1 VNPSRI
7 FILRPVATSLFMAA
21 ILLVGMVA
29 YTQLAVSALPEVS
42 YPTIQV
48 KTLYPGASA
57 DVMSSTVTAPLERQL
72 GQMQGLSQMTS
83 NSSGGASI
91 IVLQFTLSTNID
103 VAEQEVQAAIN
114 SGNSFL
120 PADLPTPPVY
130 SKTNPAD
137 APVLTLALTSKS
149 LSLSKLEDL
158 ADSRLGPKISQLT
171 GVGLVTISGGQKP
184 AIRIQANPL
193 ALSSYGLSLEDIRTA
208 ISSTSIDTAKGS
220 FDGPQQAYTI
230 TANDQ
235 LSSGSEYNQVVV
247 AYRDGAPVM
256 LTDVA
261 KVTND
266 VENSR
271 LAAWMN
277 DTPAVIL
284 NIQRQSGANT
294 IQVVDG
300 IKKLLPSLQSSLPS
314 AVQVNV
320 LTDMTTTIRA
330 SVADVQY
337 ELILVVF
344 LVILVIY
351 LFLRSF
357 RATIIPA
364 VAVPVSIIG
373 TFAVMYALDYSLN
386 NLTLM
391 ALTIATGFVVDDA
404 IVMLENINRFLEDGM
419 APLEAALTGAKQ
431 IGFTIVSLTVSLVA
445 VLIPLLL
452 MGDITG
458 RLFREFA
465 VTLAVTI
472 IISAVV
478 SLTLTPMMAARLLRY
493 TPPSEQSRLHR
504 WSDEIFKRLI
514 ALYGRS
520 LRVVLRYRTAVLILA
535 LGTLVLTI
543 VLYIEIP
550 KGFFPVQDTGVIQAV
565 SQTPE
570 STSFEAM
577 QERQKELARVILAD
591 PAVSSLSSF
600 IGIDGVNMTLNS
612 GRMQINLKP
621 LETRGI
627 SASEVITRLKPK
639 LDAVSGIQIY
649 LQPVQDLS
657 VENRVT
663 RTQYQ
668 YTIEDPDQ
676 EVVDQWTTKLVA
688 KLNTL
693 PELADVT
700 TDQQPHGLA
709 ADVQI
714 DRVTASRLGITP
726 SSIDNALYDAFGQR
740 QITTLYSQTNQY
752 HVILEAD
759 PEFRSGP
766 NQLSHVYLPV
776 ASSVASQLTASST
789 SGVGSAMGSVLAS
802 SSAGSQGTNA
812 SSTSALSS
820 SSGAGASVLS
830 SASTGGAL
838 SATQASA
845 ASSTSTASGSVP
857 LSMVAQLKLTGTPL
871 TINHQGQ
878 FPVVTISFNLAP
890 GASLG
895 AAIRAIDKAR
905 TELGMPDSVQ
915 TAFQGTAA
923 SFKNSLSNEGLL
935 VLAALLTVY
944 IVLGVLYESYIHPI
958 TILSTLPSAGVG
970 ALLALIVCG
979 YDLGIVGL
987 IGIVLLIG
995 IVQKNGIMM
1004 VDFAI
1009 EAEREGRLSA
1019 EEAIYKACLLRF
1031 RPILMT
1037 TMAALLAAVP
1047 LAFGGGIG
1055 SELRRPLGIV
1065 MIGGLVLSQ
1074 ALTFYTTPV
1083 IYVFFDRLAQRFG
1096 HSSSVA
1102 QLDPS
1107 LDGLPAE
1114 DPL

>member
-1 VNPSRI
+1 VTAKAINPSRI
-7 FILRPVATSLFMAA
+7 FILRPVATALFMAA
-21 ILLVGMVA
+21 ILLVGLVA
-29 YTQLAVSALPEVS
+29 YSQLAVSALPEVS

-57 DVMSSTVTAPLERQL
+57 DVMSSTVTAPLERQF

-83 NSSGGASI
+83 TSSGGASV
-91 IVLQFTLSTNID
+91 IVLQFTLSSNID

-114 SGNSFL
+114 SANTYL
-120 PADLPTPPVY
+120 PTDLPTPPVY

-158 ADSRLGPKISQLT
+158 ADSRLGPKISQLS

-193 ALSSYGLSLEDIRTA
+193 ALSSYGLSLEDVRTA
-208 ISSTSIDTAKGS
+208 ISSTSVNTAKGS
-220 FDGPQQAYTI
+220 FDGPKQAYTI

-235 LSSGSEYNQVVV
+235 LTSGDDYKQVIV
-247 AYRDGAPVM
+247 AYRDGAPVK
-256 LTDVA
+256 LSDVA
-261 KVTND
+261 KVVNG
-266 VENSR
+266 VENDK

-284 NIQRQSGANT
+284 NVQRQSGANT

-300 IKKLLPSLQSSLPS
+300 VKKLLPSLQSSLPA
-314 AVQVNV
+314 AVQVHV

-330 SVADVQY
+330 SVADVRF
-337 ELILVVF
+337 ELILTIF
-344 LVILVIY
+344 LVVLVIY
-351 LFLRSF
+351 VFLRSF

-364 VAVPVSIIG
+364 VAVPLSIVG
-373 TFAVMYALDYSLN
+373 TFATMYALGYSLN

-391 ALTIATGFVVDDA
+391 ALTISTGFVVDDA
-404 IVMLENINRFLEDGM
+404 IVMIENINRYLEEGM
-419 APLEAALTGAKQ
+419 APLEAALKGAEQ

-493 TPPSEQSRLHR
+493 TPPEKQGRLQR
-504 WSDEIFKRLI
+504 WSDDVFHRMI
-514 ALYGRS
+514 AFYGRT
-520 LRVVLRYRTAVLILA
+520 LRWVLRHQTAVLILA
-535 LGTLVLTI
+535 VSTLVLTV
-543 VLYIEIP
+543 VLYVIIP

-565 SQTPE
+565 SQAPE
-570 STSFEAM
+570 STSFDAM
-577 QERQKELARVILAD
+577 QERQRALAHVILAD

-600 IGIDGVNMTLNS
+600 IGIDGVNTTLNS

-621 LETRGI
+621 LEERGI
-627 SASEVITRLKPK
+627 SATEIINRLKPK
-639 LDAVSGIQIY
+639 LDQISGIKLY
-649 LQPVQDLS
+649 LQPVQDLT
-657 VENRVT
+657 VENRVS

-676 EVVDQWTTKLVA
+676 ANVDAWTTKLVA

-693 PELADVT
+693 PELTDVA

-709 ADVQI
+709 ADLNI
-714 DRVTASRLGITP
+714 DRVTASRLSITP
-726 SSIDNALYDAFGQR
+726 TQIDNMLYDAFGQR
-740 QITTLYSQTNQY
+740 QVTTLYTQTNQY

-759 PEFRSGP
+759 PEFQKQP
-766 NQLSHVYLPV
+766 NQLNHIYLPST
-776 ASSVASQLTASST
+776 SSTSTTASQYAVSST
-789 SGVGSAMGSVLAS
+789 SGVGTAAASTLSSGSSSSQGITSSGSVLSNSAS
-802 SSAGSQGTNA
+802 S
-812 SSTSALSS
+812 
-820 SSGAGASVLS
+820 GASVLS
-830 SASTGGAL
+830 SS
-838 SATQASA
+838 
-845 ASSTSTASGSVP
+845 SSTSSTTSSTSAANGAVP
-857 LSMVAQLKLTGTPL
+857 IAAVAQLKMMGAPL

-878 FPVVTISFNLAP
+878 FPVVTISFNVAP
-890 GASLG
+890 GSSLG
-895 AAIRAIDKAR
+895 AAIKAIEKAR
-905 TELGMPDSVQ
+905 TELGMPVSVQ
-915 TAFQGTAA
+915 TSFQGTAA

-935 VLAALLTVY
+935 VLAALVTVY
-944 IVLGVLYESYIHPI
+944 IVLGVLYESFIHPI

-970 ALLALIVCG
+970 ALLALQFFG
-979 YDLGIVGL
+979 YDLGVVGL

-995 IVQKNGIMM
+995 IVKKNGIMM
-1004 VDFAI
+1004 IDFALD
-1009 EAEREGRLSA
+1009 AERSKHLTA
-1019 EEAIYKACLLRF
+1019 EEAIYQACLLRF

-1037 TMAALLAAVP
+1037 TMAALLAAIP
-1047 LAFGGGIG
+1047 LAFMGGIG

-1065 MIGGLVLSQ
+1065 MIGGLILSQ
-1074 ALTFYTTPV
+1074 ILTFYTTPV
-1083 IYVFFDRLAQRFG
+1083 IYIFFDRLAQRFRHG
-1096 HSSSVA
+1096 RSEESITP
-1102 QLDPS
+1102 L
-1107 LDGLPAE
+1107 GEEPAE
-1114 DPL
+1114 ELS

>member
-1 VNPSRI
+1 
-7 FILRPVATSLFMAA
+7 MAA
-21 ILLVGMVA
+21 IMLAGLVA

-42 YPTIQV
+42 YPTIEV

-57 DVMSSTVTAPLERQL
+57 EVMSTTVTAPLERQF
-72 GQMQGLSQMTS
+72 GQMQGLTQMTS
-83 NSSGGASI
+83 SSSGGASI
-91 IVLQFTLSTNID
+91 IVLQFSLSSDID
-103 VAEQEVQAAIN
+103 VAEQLVQSAIN
-114 SGNSFL
+114 SANSYL
-120 PADLPTPPVY
+120 PSDLPTPPVY

-158 ADSRLGPKISQLT
+158 ADSRLGPKISQLS

-193 ALSSYGLSLEDIRTA
+193 ALSSYGLSLENIRTA
-208 ISSTSIDTAKGS
+208 ISSTSIDSAKGS
-220 FDGPQQAYTI
+220 FDGAQQAYTI

-235 LSSGSEYNQVVV
+235 LSSGDEYKKVVV
-247 AYRDGAPVM
+247 AYRNGAPVF
-256 LTDVA
+256 LSDVA

-294 IQVVDG
+294 ITVVDS
-300 IKKLLPSLQSSLPS
+300 IKKLLPTLQSSLPA
-314 AVQVNV
+314 AVQLSM

-330 SVADVQY
+330 SVLDVQY
-337 ELILVVF
+337 ELVLVVF
-344 LVILVIY
+344 LVVLVIY

-364 VAVPVSIIG
+364 VAVPLSIVG
-373 TFAVMYALDYSLN
+373 TFAMMYALNYSLN

-404 IVMLENINRFLEDGM
+404 IVMLENINRFIEEGM
-419 APLEAALTGAKQ
+419 SPLEAALTGAKQ
-431 IGFTIVSLTVSLVA
+431 IGFTIVSLTVSLIA

-472 IISAVV
+472 IISSIV

-493 TPPSEQSRLHR
+493 TPPEQMGRLHR
-504 WSDEIFKRLI
+504 WSDETFHRLI
-514 ALYGRS
+514 NLYGRS
-520 LRVVLRYRTAVLILA
+520 LRVILRYRTAVLFVA
-535 LGTLVLTI
+535 AGTLVLTV
-543 VLYIEIP
+543 VLYVEIP
-550 KGFFPVQDTGVIQAV
+550 KGFFPVQDTGVIQVVTQA
-565 SQTPE
+565 PE
-570 STSFEAM
+570 STSFAAM
-577 QERQKELARVILAD
+577 QDKQRALAQAILAD
-591 PAVSSLSSF
+591 PAVDDLSSF

-612 GRMQINLKP
+612 GRMQVNLKP
-621 LETRGI
+621 LEQRKI
-627 SASEVITRLKPK
+627 SASEVIDRLKPK
-639 LDAVSGIQIY
+639 LKDISGIQAFM
-649 LQPVQDLS
+649 LPVQDLS
-657 VENRVT
+657 VEDRVS
-663 RTQYQ
+663 RMQYQ

-676 EVVDQWTTKLVA
+676 ATVDEWTEKLVA
-688 KLNTL
+688 KLKTL
-693 PELADVT
+693 PELTDVT

-709 ADVQI
+709 ADLKI
-714 DRVTASRLGITP
+714 DRITASRLGITP
-726 SSIDNALYDAFGQR
+726 SSIDNVLYDSFGQR
-740 QITTLYSQTNQY
+740 QITTLYAQTNQY

-759 PEFRSGP
+759 PDFRGSP
-766 NQLSHVYLPV
+766 NQLDRIFMP
-776 ASSVASQLTASST
+776 ASTSST
-789 SGVGSAMGSVLAS
+789 SGNTTAS
-802 SSAGSQGTNA
+802 SQT
-812 SSTSALSS
+812 TS
-820 SSGAGASVLS
+820 
-830 SASTGGAL
+830 GGAI
-838 SATQASA
+838 
-845 ASSTSTASGSVP
+845 P
-857 LSMVAQLKLTGTPL
+857 LSMVAQLQMTGAPL
-871 TINHQGQ
+871 TVNHQGQ
-878 FPVVTISFNLAP
+878 FPVVTISFNVANKS
-890 GASLG
+890 SLG
-895 AAIRAIDKAR
+895 AAIRAVDKAR
-905 TELGMPDSVQ
+905 EELGMPDSIQ
-915 TAFQGTAA
+915 TAFQGTAS

-944 IVLGVLYESYIHPI
+944 IVLGVLYESYIHPV

-970 ALLALIVCG
+970 ALLALIFCH

-1004 VDFAI
+1004 VDFAL
-1009 EAEREGRLSA
+1009 EAERSGQTTA

-1047 LAFGGGIG
+1047 LALGGGIG

-1083 IYVFFDRLAQRFG
+1083 IYVFFDRLASRFG
-1096 HSSSVA
+1096 HSLVKGKA
-1102 QLDPS
+1102 PIRE
-1107 LDGLPAE
+1107 GAAVE
-1114 DPL
+1114 ETA

>member
-1 VNPSRI
+1 MTAKAVNPSRI
-7 FILRPVATSLFMAA
+7 FILRPVATALFMAA
-21 ILLVGMVA
+21 ILLVGLVA
-29 YTQLAVSALPEVS
+29 YSQLAVSALPEVS

-57 DVMSSTVTAPLERQL
+57 DVMSSTVTAPLERQF

-83 NSSGGASI
+83 TSSGGASV
-91 IVLQFTLSTNID
+91 IVLQFTLSSNID

-114 SGNSFL
+114 SANTYL
-120 PADLPTPPVY
+120 PTDLPTPPVY

-137 APVLTLALTSKS
+137 APVLTLALTSQS

-158 ADSRLGPKISQLT
+158 ADSRLGPKISQLS

-193 ALSSYGLSLEDIRTA
+193 ALSSYGLSLEDVRTA
-208 ISSTSIDTAKGS
+208 ISSTSVDTAKGS
-220 FDGPQQAYTI
+220 FDGPKQAYTI

-235 LSSGSEYNQVVV
+235 LTSGDDYKQVIV
-247 AYRDGAPVM
+247 AYRDGAPIK
-256 LTDVA
+256 LSDVA
-261 KVTND
+261 KVVSG
-266 VENSR
+266 VENDK

-284 NIQRQSGANT
+284 NVQRQSGANT

-300 IKKLLPSLQSSLPS
+300 VKKLLPSLQSSLPA
-314 AVQVNV
+314 AVQVHV

-330 SVADVQY
+330 SVADVRF
-337 ELILVVF
+337 ELILTVF
-344 LVILVIY
+344 LVVLVIY
-351 LFLRSF
+351 IFLRSF

-364 VAVPVSIIG
+364 VAVPLSIVG
-373 TFAVMYALDYSLN
+373 TFATMYALGYSLN

-391 ALTIATGFVVDDA
+391 ALTISTGFVVDDA
-404 IVMLENINRFLEDGM
+404 IVMIENINRYLEEGM
-419 APLEAALTGAKQ
+419 APLEAALKGAEQ

-493 TPPSEQSRLHR
+493 TPPEKQGRLQR
-504 WSDEIFKRLI
+504 WSDDVFHRTI
-514 ALYGRS
+514 AFYGRT
-520 LRVVLRYRTAVLILA
+520 LRWVLRHQTAVLLLA
-535 LGTLVLTI
+535 ASTLVLTI
-543 VLYIEIP
+543 VLYILIP

-565 SQTPE
+565 SQAPE

-577 QERQKELARVILAD
+577 QERQRALAHVILAD

-600 IGIDGVNMTLNS
+600 IGIDGVNTTLNS

-621 LETRGI
+621 LEERGV
-627 SASEVITRLKPK
+627 SATEIINRLKPQ
-639 LDAVSGIQIY
+639 LDRVSGIRLY
-649 LQPVQDLS
+649 LQPVQDLT
-657 VENRVT
+657 VENRVS

-676 EVVDQWTTKLVA
+676 VNVDDWTTKLVA

-693 PELADVT
+693 PELTDVA

-709 ADVQI
+709 ADLHI
-714 DRVTASRLGITP
+714 DRVTASRLSVTP
-726 SSIDNALYDAFGQR
+726 LQIDNMLYDAFGQR
-740 QITTLYSQTNQY
+740 QVTTLYTQTNQY

-759 PEFRSGP
+759 PEFQTQP
-766 NQLSHVYLPV
+766 NQLNHIYLPSTT
-776 ASSVASQLTASST
+776 SSGTSASQYSVSST
-789 SGVGSAMGSVLAS
+789 SGVGSAAASTLSSGSS
-802 SSAGSQGTNA
+802 GSQGITSSA
-812 SSTSALSS
+812 SVLSNSS
-820 SSGAGASVLS
+820 SSSASVLS
-830 SASTGGAL
+830 SNSST
-838 SATQASA
+838 SST
-845 ASSTSTASGSVP
+845 ASSTTAASGAVP
-857 LSMVAQLKLTGTPL
+857 IAAVAQLKMMGAPL

-878 FPVVTISFNLAP
+878 FPVVTISFNVAP
-890 GASLG
+890 GSSLG
-895 AAIRAIDKAR
+895 AAIKDIEKAR
-905 TELGMPDSVQ
+905 TELGMPVSVQ
-915 TAFQGTAA
+915 TSFQGTAA

-935 VLAALLTVY
+935 VLAALVTVY
-944 IVLGVLYESYIHPI
+944 IVLGVLYESFIHPI

-970 ALLALIVCG
+970 ALLALRFFG
-979 YDLGIVGL
+979 YDLGVVGL

-995 IVQKNGIMM
+995 IVKKNGIMM
-1004 VDFAI
+1004 IDFALD
-1009 EAEREGRLSA
+1009 AERSEHLTA
-1019 EEAIYKACLLRF
+1019 EEAVYQACLLRF

-1037 TMAALLAAVP
+1037 TMAALLAAIP
-1047 LAFGGGIG
+1047 LAFMGGIG

-1074 ALTFYTTPV
+1074 ILTFYTTPV
-1083 IYVFFDRLAQRFG
+1083 IYIFFDRLAQRFRHG
-1096 HSSSVA
+1096 RSEE
-1102 QLDPS
+1102 PIT
-1107 LDGLPAE
+1107 
-1114 DPL
+1114 PLGEEPVEELS

>member
-7 FILRPVATSLFMAA
+7 FILRPVATALFMAA
-21 ILLVGMVA
+21 ILLVGLVA

-57 DVMSSTVTAPLERQL
+57 EVMASTVTAPLERQL

-83 NSSGGASI
+83 SSSGGASV

-103 VAEQEVQAAIN
+103 IAEQEVQAAIN
-114 SGNSFL
+114 SGNSYL
-120 PADLPTPPVY
+120 PSDLPTPPVY

-137 APVLTLALTSKS
+137 TPVLTLALTSKS

-184 AIRIQANPL
+184 AIRIQANPY
-193 ALSSYGLSLEDIRTA
+193 ALSSYGLSLENIRTA
-208 ISSTSIDTAKGS
+208 IASTSLDSAKGS
-220 FDGPQQAYTI
+220 FDGPKQAYTI

-235 LSSGSEYNQVVV
+235 LSSGDEYKNVVV
-247 AYRDGAPVM
+247 SYRNGAPI
-256 LTDVA
+256 LLSDVA

-266 VENSR
+266 VENAH

-300 IKKLLPSLQSSLPS
+300 IKKLLPTLQASLPA
-314 AVQVNV
+314 AVEVSV

-330 SVADVQY
+330 SVSDVKY
-337 ELILVVF
+337 ELILTIFLVVF
-344 LVILVIY
+344 IIY
-351 LFLRSF
+351 IFLRSF

-364 VAVPVSIIG
+364 VAVPLSIVG
-373 TFAVMYALDYSLN
+373 TFATMYALNYSLN

-391 ALTIATGFVVDDA
+391 ALTISTGFVVDDA
-404 IVMLENINRFLEDGM
+404 IVMIENINRYLEEGM
-419 APLEAALTGAKQ
+419 EPMEAALTGAKQ

-478 SLTLTPMMAARLLRY
+478 SLTLTPMMAARLLRH
-493 TPPSEQSRLHR
+493 TPIEEQSRLHQI
-504 WSDEIFKRLI
+504 SDRAFHRLI
-514 ALYGRS
+514 AFYGRT
-520 LRVVLRYRTAVLILA
+520 LRVVLRYKTAVLFVA
-535 LGTLVLTI
+535 VGTLVLTI
-543 VLYIEIP
+543 AMYIEIP
-550 KGFFPVQDTGVIQAV
+550 KGFFPVQDTGVIQAI
-565 SQTPE
+565 SQASE
-570 STSFEAM
+570 STSFDAM
-577 QERQKELARVILAD
+577 QERQKELAHVILAD
-591 PAVSSLSSF
+591 PAVASLSSF
-600 IGIDGVNMTLNS
+600 IGIDGVNMTTNS
-612 GRMQINLKP
+612 GRMQINLKD
-621 LETRGI
+621 LDTRGV
-627 SASEVITRLKPK
+627 SASEVIERLKPK
-639 LDAVSGIQIY
+639 LKAVSGIQIY
-649 LQPVQDLS
+649 MQPVQDLS
-657 VENRVT
+657 VENRVS
-663 RTQYQ
+663 RMQYQ
-668 YTIEDPDQ
+668 YTVEDPSQ
-676 EVVDQWTTKLVA
+676 ESVDEWTGKLVA
-688 KLNTL
+688 KLKTL
-693 PELADVT
+693 PELSDVT
-700 TDQQPHGLA
+700 TDEQPHGLA
-709 ADVQI
+709 ADLQI
-714 DRVTASRLGITP
+714 DRVTASRLGVTP
-726 SSIDNALYDAFGQR
+726 NTIDNALYDAFGQR
-740 QITTLYSQTNQY
+740 QITTLYTQTNQY

-759 PEFRSGP
+759 PAFQNDP
-766 NQLSHVYLPV
+766 NQLSHIYLP
-776 ASSVASQLTASST
+776 ATSTSTSST
-789 SGVGSAMGSVLAS
+789 TGS
-802 SSAGSQGTNA
+802 T
-812 SSTSALSS
+812 T
-820 SSGAGASVLS
+820 
-830 SASTGGAL
+830 
-838 SATQASA
+838 
-845 ASSTSTASGSVP
+845 SSTSTTTGTVP
-857 LSMVAQLKLTGTPL
+857 LSMVAQMKLTGSPL

-878 FPVVTISFNLAP
+878 FPVVTISFNLAK
-890 GASLG
+890 GSSLG
-895 AAIRAIDKAR
+895 AAIKAVDKAR
-905 TELGMPDSVQ
+905 KELGMPDSVQ
-915 TAFQGTAA
+915 TDFEGTAA

-970 ALLALIVCG
+970 ALLALRVFH

-995 IVQKNGIMM
+995 IVKKNGIMM
-1004 VDFAI
+1004 IDFAL
-1009 EAEREGRLSA
+1009 EAERGGHLTA
-1019 EEAIYKACLLRF
+1019 EEAIYQACLLRF

-1065 MIGGLVLSQ
+1065 MIGGLVFSQ
-1074 ALTFYTTPV
+1074 VLTLYTTPV
-1083 IYVFFDRLAQRFG
+1083 IYIFFDNLAQRFG
-1096 HSSSVA
+1096 FGKIEDQTAPPLEA
-1102 QLDPS
+1102 QPVEELV
-1107 LDGLPAE
+1107 
-1114 DPL
+1114 

>member
-1 VNPSRI
+1 
-7 FILRPVATSLFMAA
+7 
-21 ILLVGMVA
+21 
-29 YTQLAVSALPEVS
+29 
-42 YPTIQV
+42 
-48 KTLYPGASA
+48 
-57 DVMSSTVTAPLERQL
+57 
-72 GQMQGLSQMTS
+72 
-83 NSSGGASI
+83 
-91 IVLQFTLSTNID
+91 
-103 VAEQEVQAAIN
+103 
-114 SGNSFL
+114 
-120 PADLPTPPVY
+120 
-130 SKTNPAD
+130 
-137 APVLTLALTSKS
+137 
-149 LSLSKLEDL
+149 
-158 ADSRLGPKISQLT
+158 
-171 GVGLVTISGGQKP
+171 LVTITGGQKP

-220 FDGPQQAYTI
+220 FNGLKQAYTI

-235 LSSGSEYNQVVV
+235 LSSGDEYKNVIV

-256 LTDVA
+256 LSDVA

-300 IKKLLPSLQSSLPS
+300 IKKLLPSLQASLPA
-314 AVQVNV
+314 AVQVQV

-364 VAVPVSIIG
+364 VAVPLSIVG
-373 TFAVMYALDYSLN
+373 TFATMYLLNYSLN
-386 NLTLM
+386 NLTMM

-404 IVMLENINRFLEDGM
+404 IVMLENINRFLEEGM
-419 APLEAALTGAKQ
+419 TPMEAALTGAKQ

-472 IISAVV
+472 IISSIV

-493 TPPSEQSRLHR
+493 TPPEEQGRLHR
-504 WSDEIFKRLI
+504 WSDEAFHRLI
-514 ALYGRS
+514 ALYGRT
-520 LRVVLRYRTAVLILA
+520 LRVVLRHRTAVLIVA
-535 LGTLVLTI
+535 VGTLVLTI
-543 VLYIEIP
+543 ALYIKIP

-565 SQTPE
+565 SQAPE
-570 STSFEAM
+570 STSFDAM
-577 QERQKELARVILAD
+577 EERQRELAHVLLSD

-621 LETRGI
+621 LTERGI
-627 SASEVITRLKPK
+627 SASEVIERLKPK
-639 LDAVSGIQIY
+639 LDAVSGIRLY
-649 LQPVQDLS
+649 MQPVQDLS

-663 RTQYQ
+663 RMQYQ
-668 YTIEDPDQ
+668 YTVEDPDQ
-676 EVVDQWTTKLVA
+676 AVVDEWTA
-688 KLNTL
+688 KLMAKLKTL

-700 TDQQPHGLA
+700 TDEQLHGLA
-709 ADVQI
+709 ADLQI

-726 SSIDNALYDAFGQR
+726 TAIDNALYDAFGQR
-740 QITTLYSQTNQY
+740 QITTLYTQTNQY

-759 PEFRSGP
+759 PEFQSSP
-766 NQLSHVYLPV
+766 NQLSHIYLPIT
-776 ASSVASQLTASST
+776 SSGAQQLSASST
-789 SGVGSAMGSVLAS
+789 SGVGSAMGS
-802 SSAGSQGTNA
+802 
-812 SSTSALSS
+812 ALSS
-820 SSGAGASVLS
+820 SSSSGASALS
-830 SASTGGAL
+830 SASTG
-838 SATQASA
+838 
-845 ASSTSTASGSVP
+845 STSGVSASTAQTSAASGSVP
-857 LSMVAQLKLTGTPL
+857 LSMVAQLKMTGAPL
-871 TINHQGQ
+871 TLNHQGQ
-878 FPVVTISFNLAP
+878 FPVVTISFNLAK
-890 GASLG
+890 GSSLG
-895 AAIRAIDKAR
+895 AAISAIDKAQS
-905 TELGMPDSVQ
+905 ELGMPDSVQ

-970 ALLALIVCG
+970 ALLALMVCG

-1004 VDFAI
+1004 VDFAL
-1009 EAEREGRLSA
+1009 EAERSGNLSA
-1019 EEAIYKACLLRF
+1019 EEAIYQACLLRF

-1083 IYVFFDRLAQRFG
+1083 IYVFFDRVAQRFG
-1096 HSSSVA
+1096 HSTSIA
-1102 QLDPS
+1102 QIAPPVE
-1107 LDGLPAE
+1107 GLPAE
-1114 DPL
+1114 DPA

>member
-1 VNPSRI
+1 
-7 FILRPVATSLFMAA
+7 
-21 ILLVGMVA
+21 
-29 YTQLAVSALPEVS
+29 
-42 YPTIQV
+42 
-48 KTLYPGASA
+48 
-57 DVMSSTVTAPLERQL
+57 
-72 GQMQGLSQMTS
+72 
-83 NSSGGASI
+83 
-91 IVLQFTLSTNID
+91 
-103 VAEQEVQAAIN
+103 
-114 SGNSFL
+114 
-120 PADLPTPPVY
+120 
-130 SKTNPAD
+130 
-137 APVLTLALTSKS
+137 
-149 LSLSKLEDL
+149 
-158 ADSRLGPKISQLT
+158 
-171 GVGLVTISGGQKP
+171 
-184 AIRIQANPL
+184 
-193 ALSSYGLSLEDIRTA
+193 
-208 ISSTSIDTAKGS
+208 
-220 FDGPQQAYTI
+220 
-230 TANDQ
+230 
-235 LSSGSEYNQVVV
+235 
-247 AYRDGAPVM
+247 
-256 LTDVA
+256 
-261 KVTND
+261 
-266 VENSR
+266 
-271 LAAWMN
+271 
-277 DTPAVIL
+277 
-284 NIQRQSGANT
+284 
-294 IQVVDG
+294 
-300 IKKLLPSLQSSLPS
+300 
-314 AVQVNV
+314 
-320 LTDMTTTIRA
+320 
-330 SVADVQY
+330 
-337 ELILVVF
+337 
-344 LVILVIY
+344 
-351 LFLRSF
+351 
-357 RATIIPA
+357 
-364 VAVPVSIIG
+364 
-373 TFAVMYALDYSLN
+373 
-386 NLTLM
+386 
-391 ALTIATGFVVDDA
+391 
-404 IVMLENINRFLEDGM
+404 MLENINRFLEDGM